1 MSIFPIQTTV
11 PAATRPDSQMSLDDF
26 IATASIDKDTHGFTE
41 TDTDTRPIV
50 PMPGQRKILNP
61 EEQARLSEE
70 TSMEAGDQ
78 FAIMADNLNRTICA
92 MIGGEKDEK
101 YKIASGQR
109 RDLAGSYGR
118 IAKHYGFGAANPLVE
133 GIMLTGLIFIP
144 KYREAFADK
153 RINALVKEQEKQKA
167 EISKMKADFEQMK
180 LREQFKQAQN
190 DRKTES
196 AESPGST
203 ETESE

>member
-1 MSIFPIQTTV
+1 MSIFPIDNTQ
-11 PAATRPDSQMSLDDF
+11 PAQKPDSEMSLDDF
-26 IATASIDKDTHGFTE
+26 IKNASIDKDTHGFT
-41 TDTDTRPIV
+41 DVNPDTRPVV
-50 PMPGQRKILNP
+50 PMPGQRRILNP

-70 TSMEAGDQ
+70 TSLEAGEQ
-78 FAIMADNLNRTICA
+78 FATMADNLNRTICA

-167 EISKMKADFEQMK
+167 EISKMKADFEAMK
-180 LREQFKQAQN
+180 LREQINESKN
-190 DRKTES
+190 DRRKES
-196 AESPGST
+196 AESAGSS
-203 ETESE
+203 ETAESK